1 MIDLSAKRRVQHLP
15 TRRTGTSWQDRTYS
29 EILQA
34 IVHKPFCINI
44 LFITRNTKQNCFRE
58 ILSLGSQQKLDLK
71 SQNVSAFSPSL
82 RLTHQH
88 HQRERREGEMDMFD
102 FASKYVESIIQMMST
117 NFITFFLIFSGVILW
132 SQYRRPSRKTHVAID
147 LSFSKEMCLK
157 ELISLRKQI
166 KLCYSLGRRRESKI
180 LVASFDEEKVPSMDK
195 LNYRNWKRSAVEF
208 VTDNVETMK
217 GPWSEIVYLSPDAE
231 ETLDHVRGDV
241 LYVIGGIVDKVVKRN
256 MSLNRATAMNAKT
269 VRFPVREYLVR
280 RGSEKTTKTELNID
294 TAYDILLRRRQ
305 GETWD
310 KIF

>member
-1 MIDLSAKRRVQHLP
+1 
-15 TRRTGTSWQDRTYS
+15 
-29 EILQA
+29 
-34 IVHKPFCINI
+34 
-44 LFITRNTKQNCFRE
+44 
-58 ILSLGSQQKLDLK
+58 
-71 SQNVSAFSPSL
+71 
-82 RLTHQH
+82 
-88 HQRERREGEMDMFD
+88 
-102 FASKYVESIIQMMST
+102 
-117 NFITFFLIFSGVILW
+117 
-132 SQYRRPSRKTHVAID
+132 
-147 LSFSKEMCLK
+147 MCLK

-195 LNYRNWKRSAVEF
+195 LNYGEIRLSAVEF

-217 GPWSEIVYLSPDAE
+217 GPWSEIVYLFSDAE
-231 ETLDHVRGDV
+231 EALDHVRGDV

-256 MSLNRATAMNAKT
+256 MSLNRATAMSEKT

-310 KIF
+310 KIFDDVLPRRRKGMSYKVSYSELEHDNARGIHGATS